1 MTTTPTIKPK
11 RRRARRRKPA
21 TVAMNQQQPMQ
32 VELPNIPASAKT
44 VRGAPRPDVQL
55 ISRDAYWSDFQSRM
69 KIHDYELAEAMDDLK
84 IAIEWTNRTAKKL
97 YDKVLEIA
105 P

>member
-44 VRGAPRPDVQL
+44 VRVAPRPDVQL
-55 ISRDAYWSDFQSRM
+55 ISRDAYWSDFQERM
-69 KIHDYELAEAMDDLK
+69 KLHNYEVAEALDDLK
-84 IAIEWTNRTAKKL
+84 VAVTFTNRMAKKL
-97 YDKVLEIA
+97 YDKVLEAA

>member
-21 TVAMNQQQPMQ
+21 TVAMNHQPPMQ

-44 VRGAPRPDVQL
+44 VRVDPRPDVQL

-84 IAIEWTNRTAKKL
+84 IAIAWTNRMAKKL
-97 YDKVLEIA
+97 YDKVLEAA